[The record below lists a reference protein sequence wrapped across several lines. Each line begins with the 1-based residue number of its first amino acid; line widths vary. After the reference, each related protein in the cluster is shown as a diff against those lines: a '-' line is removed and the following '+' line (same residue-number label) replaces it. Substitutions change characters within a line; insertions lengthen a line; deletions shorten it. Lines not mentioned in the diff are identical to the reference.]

1 VTDPAAVQIERM
13 IPAPIEEVF
22 EAWIDPAAMAH
33 WLSPVGQAVVDADV
47 RVGGKFR
54 LSMVGDGVQIDHEG
68 EYMTIERPRLLSF
81 TWRSPYTGGITTV
94 VRVTLE
100 PHGQA
105 TRLVLVHERLPDE
118 TAESHRGGWAS
129 ILDRLVATFGPG
141 SPTSPE

>member
-22 EAWIDPAAMAH
+22 QAWIDPATMAR
-33 WLSPVGQAVVDADV
+33 WFSPVGQAVVEADV

-54 LSMVGDGVQIDHEG
+54 LTMVGDGVQIDHEG
-68 EYMTIERPRLLSF
+68 EYMTIERPRLLAF
-81 TWRSPYTGGITTV
+81 TWRSPYTGAIATT
-94 VRVTLE
+94 VRVTFE

-105 TRLVLVHERLPDE
+105 TRLILVHERLPDE

-129 ILDRLVATFGPG
+129 ILDRLVETLGPG
-141 SPTSPE
+141 SPTPPG